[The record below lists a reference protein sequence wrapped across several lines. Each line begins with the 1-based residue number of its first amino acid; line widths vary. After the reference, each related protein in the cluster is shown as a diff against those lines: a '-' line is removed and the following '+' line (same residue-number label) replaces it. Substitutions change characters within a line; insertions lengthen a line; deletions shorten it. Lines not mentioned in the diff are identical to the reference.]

1 MGELV
6 GGGWEM
12 GSNKQGGAGL
22 CACVIMQSRK
32 VKLESLQ
39 VLVREN
45 KR

>member
-1 MGELV
+1 
-6 GGGWEM
+6 M

-22 CACVIMQSRK
+22 CACVIIQSPQSKARE
-32 VKLESLQ
+32 L